1 MSVLQ
6 RPVLA
11 WGCVILWA
19 SAIWFGSSLNIGSL
33 SPLMKFG
40 PDKLGHFVEFGFLAM
55 LTANAL
61 LTRPQL
67 SATKRGR
74 KIVWRFAVIIT
85 ALWGAMDEIHQLWVP
100 ARTSDPFDA
109 VADILGGMVGAWLLL
124 YWIRPGNELPDNLDG
139 EP

>member
-6 RPVLA
+6 RPALA
-11 WGCVILWA
+11 WGGVILWA
-19 SAIWFGSSLNIGSL
+19 GAIWFGSSLNIGSQ

-40 PDKLGHFVEFGFLAM
+40 PDKLGHFVEFSILAM
-55 LTANAL
+55 LAANAL
-61 LTRPQL
+61 MTRPRL
-67 SATKRGR
+67 SATEAGR
-74 KIVWRFAVIIT
+74 RNAWRLAVIIT
-85 ALWGAMDEIHQLWVP
+85 ALWGVLDEIHQLWVP

-124 YWIRPGNELPDNLDG
+124 YWIRPGDTISIEVDE